1 MANYKF
7 EVIGMTCSACAAHVE
22 QSVRKLTGVT
32 AVNVNLLTNSMMVTG
47 TETDLS
53 PDTIV
58 KAVQDAGYNAFAR
71 QPGAPPA
78 HQSAQPVDHV
88 QREMVRMQIRL
99 IISCVF
105 TLPLFY
111 LAMGPM
117 LDWPLPDA
125 FTGRENVLIW
135 AFTQFLLVLP
145 VALVNSKYY
154 RNGLNSLIKGSPN
167 MDSLIAIGSGAALLY
182 GVYAIY
188 RIGYGL
194 GHLDPAVVGR
204 HAGELYFDSAAM
216 ILTLITLGKF
226 LETRAK
232 KKTSAAIT
240 KLLNLLPPTAVVIR
254 AGQETEI
261 PVAEVVAG
269 DIVLVKPGGRIPVDG
284 VIVEGSSAIDESPLT
299 GESIPVTKQVG
310 DRVVGATV
318 NKSGFFKFQALQV
331 GDDTALA
338 RIIRLV
344 EEASS
349 SKAPIAKLADQI
361 SRVFVP
367 IVMAIALCAT
377 AAWLLAGA
385 SFEFAFSIGL
395 AVLVIS
401 CPCALGLA
409 TPTAIMVGT
418 GKGAENGILIKS
430 AQSLEILYHLNTVVL
445 DKTGT
450 ITEGKPVVTEII
462 AAPGLTRGQLLQI
475 AASLENLS
483 EHPLAEAIVTAAK
496 TQNIAPDPVADF
508 LAVPGMGVTGTIHEK
523 RFLAGNLKY
532 IKEKRL
538 AAGQFEVTAARLA
551 AEGKTPLFFGDKSQ
565 VLGLIAVADVVKPTS
580 KAAIEGLERLG
591 MEVVMLTG
599 DNRQTAAAI
608 QKQLGLTAAIAEV
621 LPEEKEAKIRA
632 LQGGGKKVAMIG
644 DGINDAPAL
653 ARADVG
659 IAIGAGTD
667 VAIEAADIVLAK
679 NDLLDAV
686 TAIRLS
692 KAVIR
697 NIKQNLF
704 WALFYNSLGI
714 PLAAGLFYSGLGWKL
729 NPMFGAAAMSMSS
742 VFVVSNALRLRR
754 FRPSPAALTAAPAS
768 ALAADGGVI
777 KNFNKGEISM
787 TKMMIIEGM
796 TCQHCSGRVE
806 KALNALEGVTATV
819 DLAQKTATITLTDAV
834 NDAALTDAV
843 TAAGYTVVTL
853 K

>member
-7 EVIGMTCSACAAHVE
+7 DVTGMTCSACSAHVE

-32 AVNVNLLTNSMMVTG
+32 AVNVNLLTNSMTVEG
-47 TETDLS
+47 DADRLDAET
-53 PDTIV
+53 IIA
-58 KAVQDAGYNAFAR
+58 AVHNAGYNAFTQGQGGQAGR
-71 QPGAPPA
+71 
-78 HQSAQPVDHV
+78 QSARPVDNI
-88 QREMVRMQIRL
+88 QNELTGMQNRL
-99 IISCVF
+99 LVSALF

-111 LAMGPM
+111 VAMGSM
-117 LDWPLPDA
+117 LGWPLPEI
-125 FTGRENVLIW
+125 FTGRQNALIF
-135 AFTQFLLVLP
+135 AFTQLLLALP

-154 RNGLNSLIKGSPN
+154 RIGLKTLLKGSPN
-167 MDSLIAIGSGAALLY
+167 MDSLIAVGSGAALVY

-194 GHLDPAVVGR
+194 GHLEPEVVGR
-204 HAGELYFDSAAM
+204 YVKDLYFDSAAM

-232 KKTSAAIT
+232 GKTSAAIT
-240 KLLNLLPPTAVVIR
+240 KLLNLLPATALVIR
-254 AGQETEI
+254 EGRETEI
-261 PVAEVVAG
+261 PLADVVKG
-269 DIVLVKPGGRIPVDG
+269 DILLVKPGWSIPVDG
-284 VIVEGSSAIDESPLT
+284 VIVAGSSAVDESPLT
-299 GESIPVTKQVG
+299 GESIPVPKQVG
-310 DRVVGATV
+310 DRVVGATI
-318 NKSGFFKFQALQV
+318 NKSGSFQFQALQV

-338 RIIRLV
+338 RIVRLV

-361 SRVFVP
+361 SRFFVP
-367 IVMAIALCAT
+367 AVIVIALGAT
-377 AAWLLAGA
+377 AGWLVTGA

-430 AQSLEILYHLNTVVL
+430 AQALEIAHHLDTIVL

-450 ITEGKPVVTEII
+450 ITEGKPTVTDII
-462 AAPGLTRGQLLQI
+462 TVPTLTPEQLLQI
-475 AASLENLS
+475 AASLENAS

-496 TQNIAPDPVADF
+496 TQSISLEPVEAF
-508 LAVPGMGVTGTIHEK
+508 LATPGLGVTGMINRK
-523 RFLAGNLKY
+523 RFFAGNLKF
-532 IKEKRL
+532 ITENKL
-538 AAGQFEVTAARLA
+538 AAGDFEVSATRLA
-551 AEGKTPLFFGDKSQ
+551 EAGKTPLYFGDESK

-580 KAAIEGLERLG
+580 KAAIEGFEQLG
-591 MEVVMLTG
+591 MAVLMLTG

-608 QKQLGLTAAIAEV
+608 QKQLGLTEVLAEV

-632 LQGGGKKVAMIG
+632 LQSAGKKVAMVG
-644 DGINDAPAL
+644 DGVNDAPAL

-667 VAIEAADIVLAK
+667 VAIEAADIILAK
-679 NDLLDAV
+679 NDLRDAV
-686 TAIRLS
+686 AAIRLS

-714 PLAAGLFYSGLGWKL
+714 PLAAGVFYFWLGWKL
-729 NPMFGAAAMSMSS
+729 NPMIGAAAMSMSS
-742 VFVVSNALRLRR
+742 VFVVTNALRLKR
-754 FRPSPAALTAAPAS
+754 FRPSSPATGGATTAGPE
-768 ALAADGGVI
+768 DGGKPENNQGV
-777 KNFNKGEISM
+777 SLM
-787 TKMMIIEGM
+787 TKTMVIEGM
-796 TCQHCSGRVE
+796 SCAHCSGRVE
-806 KALNALEGVTATV
+806 KALNALEGVAATV
-819 DLAQKTATITLTDAV
+819 DLAQKTAAITLTGAV
-834 NDAALTDAV
+834 SDAALKDAV
-843 TAAGYTVVTL
+843 TAAGYTVVEL

>member
-7 EVIGMTCSACAAHVE
+7 DVTGMTCSACSAHVE

-32 AVNVNLLTNSMMVTG
+32 AVNVNLLTNSMTVEG
-47 TETDLS
+47 DVARLDEA
-53 PDTIV
+53 TIIA
-58 KAVQDAGYNAFAR
+58 AVRNAGYNAFAQGQGGQAGR
-71 QPGAPPA
+71 K
-78 HQSAQPVDHV
+78 SARPVDNT
-88 QREMVRMQIRL
+88 QSELTGMQNRL
-99 IISCVF
+99 LISVLF

-111 LAMGPM
+111 VAMGSM
-117 LDWPLPDA
+117 LGWPLPEL
-125 FTGRENVLIW
+125 FTGRQNALVF
-135 AFTQFLLVLP
+135 AFTQFLLALP

-154 RNGLNSLIKGSPN
+154 RIGFKTLFKGSPN
-167 MDSLIAIGSGAALLY
+167 MDSLIAVGSGAALVY

-194 GHLDPAVVGR
+194 GHLEPEVVER
-204 HAGELYFDSAAM
+204 YVKNLYFDSAAM

-232 KKTSAAIT
+232 GKTSAAIT
-240 KLLNLLPPTAVVIR
+240 KLLNLLPATALVIR
-254 AGQETEI
+254 EGRETEI
-261 PVAEVVAG
+261 PVADVVKG
-269 DIVLVKPGGRIPVDG
+269 DILLVKPGWSIPVDG
-284 VIVEGSSAIDESPLT
+284 VIVAGSSAVDESPLT
-299 GESIPVTKQVG
+299 GESIPVPKQVG
-310 DRVVGATV
+310 DRVVGATI
-318 NKSGFFKFQALQV
+318 NKSGSFKFQALQV

-338 RIIRLV
+338 RIVRLV

-361 SRVFVP
+361 SRFFVP
-367 IVMAIALCAT
+367 AVIMIALGAT
-377 AAWLLAGA
+377 AGWLVTGA

-430 AQSLEILYHLNTVVL
+430 AQALEIAHHLDTIVL

-450 ITEGKPVVTEII
+450 ITEGKPTVTDII
-462 AAPGLTRGQLLQI
+462 TIPTMTPEQLLQI
-475 AASLENLS
+475 AASLENAS

-496 TQNIAPDPVADF
+496 TQNISLEPIEAF
-508 LAVPGMGVTGTIHEK
+508 LATPGLGVTGMINRK
-523 RFLAGNLKY
+523 RFFAGNLKF
-532 IKEKRL
+532 ITENKL
-538 AAGQFEVTAARLA
+538 VAGDFEVSAARLA
-551 AEGKTPLFFGDKSQ
+551 EAGKTPLYFGDESK

-580 KAAIEGLERLG
+580 KAAIEGFEQLG
-591 MEVVMLTG
+591 MAVIMLTG

-608 QKQLGLTAAIAEV
+608 QKQLGLTEVLAEV

-632 LQGGGKKVAMIG
+632 LQSAGKKVAMVG
-644 DGINDAPAL
+644 DGVNDAPAL

-667 VAIEAADIVLAK
+667 VAIEAADIILAK
-679 NDLLDAV
+679 NDLRDAV
-686 TAIRLS
+686 AAIRLS

-714 PLAAGLFYSGLGWKL
+714 PLAAGVFYSWLGWKL
-729 NPMFGAAAMSMSS
+729 NPMIGAAAMSMSS
-742 VFVVSNALRLRR
+742 VFVVTNALRLKR
-754 FRPSPAALTAAPAS
+754 FRPFSPATGDATAAGPE
-768 ALAADGGVI
+768 DGGI
-777 KNFNKGEISM
+777 IENKGVNLM
-787 TKMMIIEGM
+787 TKTMVIEGM
-796 TCQHCSGRVE
+796 ACTHCSGRVE
-806 KALNALEGVTATV
+806 KALNALEGVSATV
-819 DLAQKTATITLTDAV
+819 DLAQKTAAITLTGAV
-834 NDAALTDAV
+834 SDAALKDAV
-843 TAAGYTVVTL
+843 TAAGYIVVEL

>member
-1 MANYKF
+1 MTNYKF
-7 EVIGMTCSACAAHVE
+7 DVTGMTCSACAAHVE
-22 QSVRKLTGVT
+22 QSVRKVTGVT
-32 AVNVNLLTNSMMVTG
+32 AVNVNLLTNRMTVEG
-47 TETDLS
+47 DEARLTE
-53 PDTIV
+53 DTIIQ
-58 KAVQDAGYNAFAR
+58 AVRHAGYNAFVHA
-71 QPGAPPA
+71 
-78 HQSAQPVDHV
+78 QSAQSVHHSTQPVDNV
-88 QREMVRMQIRL
+88 QNEIARMQIRL
-99 IISCVF
+99 VVSCIF

-117 LDWPLPDA
+117 LGWPLPPA
-125 FTGRENVLIW
+125 FVGRENSLLS
-135 AFTQFLLVLP
+135 AFTQLLLALP
-145 VALVNSKYY
+145 VALANSKYY
-154 RNGLNSLIKGSPN
+154 RTGFKTLFKGSPN
-167 MDSLIAIGSGAALLY
+167 MDSLIAVGSGAALVY

-194 GHLDPAVVGR
+194 GHLDWALVAR
-204 HAGELYFDSAAM
+204 YAGDLYFDSAAM

-232 KKTSAAIT
+232 GKTSAAIT
-240 KLLNLLPPTAVVIR
+240 KLMNLLPATALVIR
-254 AGQETEI
+254 AGREIEI
-261 PVAEVVAG
+261 PVAEIVAG
-269 DIVLVKPGGRIPVDG
+269 DILLVKPGWSIPVDG
-284 VIVEGSSAIDESPLT
+284 VIVEGSSAVDESPLT
-299 GESIPVTKQVG
+299 GESLPVTKQVG
-310 DRVVGATV
+310 DRVVGATI
-318 NKSGFFKFQALQV
+318 NKSGYFKFRALKV

-344 EEASS
+344 EEASA

-361 SRVFVP
+361 SRFFVP
-367 IVMAIALCAT
+367 IVIIIALGAT
-377 AAWLLAGA
+377 TVWLLAGV

-430 AQSLEILYHLNTVVL
+430 AQALEVAHHLDTIVL

-450 ITEGKPVVTEII
+450 ITEGKPAVTEII
-462 AAPGLTRGQLLQI
+462 AAPPLTQGQLLQV

-496 TQNIAPDPVADF
+496 KQNIVLDPVEDF
-508 LAVPGMGVTGTIHEK
+508 VAVPGWGVTGRIHQK
-523 RFLAGNLKY
+523 RYFGGNLKF
-532 IKEKRL
+532 INEKQL
-538 AAGQFEVTAARLA
+538 AAGQFEVNAVRLA
-551 AEGKTPLFFGDKSQ
+551 EAGKTPLFFGDESQ
-565 VLGLIAVADVVKPTS
+565 VLGIIAVADVVKPTS
-580 KAAIEGLERLG
+580 QAAIEGFERLG
-591 MEVVMLTG
+591 MEVIMLTG

-608 QKQLGLTAAIAEV
+608 QKQLGLTAVFAEV
-621 LPEEKEAKIRA
+621 LPEDKEAKIRA
-632 LQGGGKKVAMIG
+632 LQSAGKKVAMIG
-644 DGINDAPAL
+644 DGVNDAPAL

-667 VAIEAADIVLAK
+667 VAIEAADIILAK
-679 NDLLDAV
+679 NDLRDAV
-686 TAIRLS
+686 AAIRLS

-714 PLAAGLFYSGLGWKL
+714 PLAAGVFYPWLGWKL

-754 FRPSPAALTAAPAS
+754 FKPLSALTGAESVTLP
-768 ALAADGGVI
+768 ADGGVNA
-777 KNFNKGEISM
+777 KMKGGSRM
-787 TKMMIIEGM
+787 TKTMVIEGM
-796 TCQHCSGRVE
+796 ACAHCSGRVE

-819 DLAQKTATITLTDAV
+819 DLAQKTATINLSGAV
-834 NDAALTDAV
+834 SDAALKNAV
-843 TAAGYTVVTL
+843 TAAGYTVVEL